1 MSGVWSSTAGIAY
14 KSPAKTNITLSPG
27 AYLVMIGVYLIRLR
41 EDLPMTEKIR
51 KALEGKEM
59 PAFCL
64 ATALLLFIAAF
75 LLAPP
80 GELLRG
86 MAIIVLTRD
95 ALVTDY
101 FELAGSGAAFF
112 NAGLVLSL
120 AMLLIRLQKI
130 PFTGLTMAVLFINT
144 GFALFGKNPVNVLP
158 MLLGTWLYAKFHQAG
173 MSRYI
178 YTALFVSCLAPMVTE
193 LVYLL
198 PFSFAVN
205 LTVAVAVGIFSGFV
219 LPPLSVHT
227 ASMHMGYN
235 LFNMGFAG
243 GLFAFVMMCVLQS
256 FGLESSDVFIWRYGR
271 PLWLLAGL
279 YLYFASAL
287 LFGLF
292 MNRNGL
298 RPLLKLMRHPGRAV
312 ADFVLMD
319 GAPVTLVNMGI
330 VGLLCTTYILL
341 IGGDLSGPV
350 VGALLTAFGFA
361 AFGVHARNYLPVLAG
376 VLLSTLFT
384 HMQPTTPGIQMAAV
398 FAVGLAPIAGQ
409 FGILAGIIA
418 GMLHA
423 AVVVCSSTLYGGL
436 NLYNNGF
443 ATGLVAIV
451 LVPTLESFIKGFQ
464 TKKDQKNRH

>member
-1 MSGVWSSTAGIAY
+1 
-14 KSPAKTNITLSPG
+14 
-27 AYLVMIGVYLIRLR
+27 
-41 EDLPMTEKIR
+41 MTQKIR
-51 KALEGKEM
+51 NALEGKEM
-59 PAFCL
+59 FAFCI
-64 ATALLLFIAAF
+64 ATALLLFLSAF

-80 GELLRG
+80 DELFRG
-86 MAIIVLTRD
+86 IITIVLTRD

-101 FELAGSGAAFF
+101 FKLAGFGAAFF

-120 AMLLIRLQKI
+120 SMLLIRRQKV
-130 PFTGLTMAVLFINT
+130 PFTGLTMAVLFINA

-158 MLLGTWLYAKFHQAG
+158 MLFGTWLYAKFHRAG
-173 MSRYI
+173 MGRYI
-178 YTALFVSCLAPMVTE
+178 YTALFGSCLAPMVTE

-205 LTVAVAVGIFSGFV
+205 LGIAVIVGVFSGFV

-243 GLFAFVMMCVLQS
+243 GLFAFVMVCVLQA
-256 FGLESSDVFIWRYGR
+256 FGLESTNVFIWNYGR
-271 PLWLLAGL
+271 PFWLLLGL
-279 YLYFASAL
+279 YLYFTAAL

-292 MNRNGL
+292 LDKNSIRSL
-298 RPLLKLMRHPGRAV
+298 RRLMRRPGRAV

-319 GAPVTLVNMGI
+319 GAPTTLVNMGGI
-330 VGLLCTTYILL
+330 GLLCTTYILL

-361 AFGVHARNYLPVLAG
+361 AFGVHSRNYLPVLAG
-376 VLLSTLFT
+376 VLLSTFFT
-384 HMQPTTPGIQMAAV
+384 HMLPTTPGIQMGAV
-398 FAVGLAPIAGQ
+398 FAIGLAPIAGQ
-409 FGILAGIIA
+409 FGIPAGIIA

-423 AVVVCSSTLYGGL
+423 AVTVCTSSLYGGL

-443 ATGLVAIV
+443 STGLVAIV
-451 LVPTLESFIKGFQ
+451 LVPALESFIKGFQ
-464 TKKDQKNRH
+464 TKKDPQNKY